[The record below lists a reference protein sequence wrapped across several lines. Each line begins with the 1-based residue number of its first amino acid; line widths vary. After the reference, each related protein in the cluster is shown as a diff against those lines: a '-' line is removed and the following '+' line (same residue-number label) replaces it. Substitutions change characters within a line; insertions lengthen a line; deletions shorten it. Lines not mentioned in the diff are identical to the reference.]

1 MALAGIWETWHS
13 PADQRVQS
21 FAIIT
26 RTPNELRRA
35 AQPDAGGPGAPGL
48 AGAVGEEPADPP
60 RLTALL
66 PPYAAEEMTCWPVS
80 TRVGNVKNNDP
91 SLIGAG
97 GARLR
102 IAAAALLFHAGRKM
116 RRADPGSPGRLTD
129 YGWFQP
135 T

>member
-1 MALAGIWETWHS
+1 MPVVLG
-13 PADQRVQS
+13 PRVW
-21 FAIIT
+21 
-26 RTPNELRRA
+26 PEWL
-35 AQPDAGGPGAPGL
+35 
-48 AGAVGEEPADPP
+48 GEEPADPP

-116 RRADPGSPGRLTD
+116 RRADPGSPARLTD
-129 YGWFQP
+129 YGRFQP